1 MDHQV
6 NETEPQERGSRDV
19 PHRAR
24 HGLSRS
30 CLGERLLL
38 LSRGIDH
45 RGDWI
50 VAELIARDTR
60 SRLVTINA
68 RQQQRSEAV
77 PDHDVLNQLS
87 YRESPMVSAGPMSP
101 QATAVRLVRIPRRRV
116 DQLHPG
122 RIGNHRI
129 LGLARTPNPV
139 LASPIE

>member
-1 MDHQV
+1 MGLDQLHEIGNNARIKGLLQPCTTQQIPGMDHQV
-6 NETEPQERGSRDV
+6 NETEPQERVSRDV
-19 PHRAR
+19 PHQAR
-24 HGLSRS
+24 HELPRS

-77 PDHDVLNQLS
+77 PNHDVLNQLS
-87 YRESPMVSAGPMSP
+87 YRDL
-101 QATAVRLVRIPRRRV
+101 RWRRTV
-116 DQLHPG
+116 P
-122 RIGNHRI
+122 
-129 LGLARTPNPV
+129 
-139 LASPIE
+139 